1 MQGSQDCEPQEVKK
15 YVKIIR
21 PDREVT
27 VAELAD
33 KTLYLEFVSRATHD
47 GKEVKHVLRL
57 NPESWAL
64 MNQAMVVSMEYLEL
78 DSLSAILDSHVADG
92 LSQFVCVGGNDAL
105 FKRMA

>member
-1 MQGSQDCEPQEVKK
+1 MASLTSLGAVRQRVICRV
-15 YVKIIR
+15 
-21 PDREVT
+21 
-27 VAELAD
+27 L
-33 KTLYLEFVSRATHD
+33 LYLEFVSRATHD